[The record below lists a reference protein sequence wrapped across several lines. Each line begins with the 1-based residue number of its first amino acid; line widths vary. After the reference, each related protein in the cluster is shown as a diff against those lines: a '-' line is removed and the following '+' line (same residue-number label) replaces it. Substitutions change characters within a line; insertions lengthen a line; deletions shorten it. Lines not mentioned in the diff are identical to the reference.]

1 MNPVQGPSRRRSL
14 RLVSSLLIA
23 AGVLVLLVP
32 AVLRWRQPPEE
43 NPVMVGA
50 ADLQPGN
57 FPVEAPPPD
66 QPSPPLS
73 SPPAAGQAAQPAAPE
88 PQVNTN
94 ENTPSKGVPLFRLE
108 IPRIGVNQP
117 VQPGI
122 ENTHLDKGPGHYP
135 NTSLPGQGGNAAI
148 AGHRTLRLK
157 PSYFFRL
164 NELKTGDPIRVVYAD
179 RTITYAVEQVFTTS
193 PYDLTVLQPTEYP
206 ALTLTT
212 CDPPGSDERRLIVRA
227 KQVDVTAGP

>member
-1 MNPVQGPSRRRSL
+1 MFSAKSPAPRRRL
-14 RLVSSLLIA
+14 RLASSLLIA
-23 AGVLVLLVP
+23 AGLLVLLVP

-43 NPVMVGA
+43 SPVMAGA
-50 ADLQPGN
+50 ADFRPEN
-57 FPVEAPPPD
+57 FPVEAPQSD
-66 QPSPPLS
+66 MPSPDIPKTT
-73 SPPAAGQAAQPAAPE
+73 PAE
-88 PQVNTN
+88 S
-94 ENTPSKGVPLFRLE
+94 ENTPPQGVPIFRLE

-135 NTSLPGQGGNAAI
+135 NTKLPGHLGNAAI

-157 PSYFFRL
+157 PSYFYRL
-164 NELKTGDPIRVVYAD
+164 NELKPGDPIRVVYAD
-179 RTITYAVEQVFTTS
+179 RTVLFAVEQVFTTS
-193 PYDLTVLQPTEYP
+193 PYDLTVLHPTAYP

-227 KQVDVTAGP
+227 KQVEVTAGP